1 MFMCIVWKEG
11 SKGYANLNLYNYR
24 FPCEFSLERMRENGV
39 YEEEMRRELKRKSC
53 QGREKEETKKCEREE
68 TLPRE

>member
-1 MFMCIVWKEG
+1 MFSCDGYVSESPHKGRCLCAYVWKEG

-53 QGREKEETKKCEREE
+53 
-68 TLPRE
+68 